1 MKTFILFLFG
11 MFDDHEDIEFFCSDV
26 LSDIESIK
34 KMRYVIENSMNI
46 IVIFDSD
53 SDYKTLSAEL
63 FTVLGISE
71 NIKLYFIFERDSL
84 VTAHL
89 PQQVKDFIFKP
100 ADEDVIMKIHYTK
113 ENNTPLMDLDEL
125 LEKIEKMGVDS
136 LTPEEKN
143 FLDNFDK

>member
-1 MKTFILFLFG
+1 